1 MKNVKAIIFDAYGTL
16 FDVNSAAEKCK
27 DKIGDKWESFANYWR
42 TTQLEYTWLRSLMN
56 RHRDFWQ
63 VTEDSLDKSMKA
75 FKIDNSMRDE
85 LLNLYKTLSIFPE
98 VKEVLNNL
106 KEKNYKLAILSNGT
120 PSLLNELVKSNNLD
134 SIFADIFSIE
144 EVGIYKPDSR
154 VYDLPIKKY
163 QIQKNEV
170 VFLSANAWDVSGG
183 GNYGY
188 NAVWVNRNNNIFD
201 NLDYQPKHQVKQL
214 GELLDLI

>member
-27 DKIGDKWESFANYWR
+27 GKIGDKWEGFANYWR

-56 RHRDFWQ
+56 RHKDFWQ

-75 FKIDNSMRDE
+75 FKIDISMRSE
-85 LLNLYKTLSIFPE
+85 LLDLYKTLSIFPE

-120 PSLLNELVKSNNLD
+120 PALLNQLVKNNNLD
-134 SIFADIFSIE
+134 SIFDDIFSIE
-144 EVGIYKPDSR
+144 EVGIFKPSSK
-154 VYDLPIKKY
+154 VYDIPIKKY
-163 QIQKNEV
+163 QIQKNDV
-170 VFLSANAWDVSGG
+170 VFLSANTWDISGG

-188 NAVWVNRNNNIFD
+188 NTVWLNRNNNTFD
-201 NLDYQPKHQVKQL
+201 NLDYKPQNQVKDL
-214 GELLDLI
+214 SELLDII